1 MRPVD
6 LHLRVCLTFK
16 MTIPADPGGPTN
28 RKPANGKPAS
38 RKAVPGGVEW
48 DGAVNAWHVAG
59 DVYRMGRRE
68 WLTEEGWRQAYRHG
82 IRTVV
87 DLRNETEIRR
97 RETDPPVPRAAL
109 ARFDVVLAPTEDPD
123 NSEFRELC
131 VPYLNDPASYA
142 DNARLF
148 PHLLAGVFK
157 AVAAADGGVII
168 HCSAGRDRSG
178 MIAAM
183 LQDLA
188 GDDDEA
194 IVHGYQR
201 AMRGINEHHRTSA
214 VPHPYERF
222 LPEDVLMPLLE
233 SRSRSLLEFVRSL
246 NTADYLNRHGVT
258 PGELSAILAKLG
270 R

>member
-1 MRPVD
+1 
-6 LHLRVCLTFK
+6 
-16 MTIPADPGGPTN
+16 MTIPAAPGGQ
-28 RKPANGKPAS
+28 AQL
-38 RKAVPGGVEW
+38 KAVPAAMDW

-68 WLTEEGWRQAYRHG
+68 WLTEGGWRQAYHRG

-87 DLRNETEIRR
+87 DLRNAAEIRR
-97 RETDPPVPRAAL
+97 RETDPTVPETATAG
-109 ARFDVVLAPTEDPD
+109 FDVVLAPTEDPD
-123 NSEFRELC
+123 NREFRELC
-131 VPYLNDPASYA
+131 VPYLSDPVSYA

-148 PHLLAGVFK
+148 PDLLAGVFK
-157 AVAAADGGVII
+157 AVAAAKGGVVI

-188 GDDDEA
+188 GHSDEA
-194 IVHGYQR
+194 IVRGYQR
-201 AMRGINEHHRTSA
+201 SVRGINEHHRLST
-214 VPHPYERF
+214 VPHPHERF

-233 SRSRSLLEFVRSL
+233 SRGKSLLEFVRSL

-258 PGELSAILAKLG
+258 HGELAAILAKLG